1 MSLEEIW
8 YETSPYVYALLSVVV
23 VLSSDGTLATLSGCM
38 LLAAAGTIIRLRW
51 KHRQQR
57 ATVKAAAG
65 LKQKPAARP
74 PSPGNRVRAGGAG
87 IDRAR

>member
-8 YETSPYVYALLSVVV
+8 YESSPYVYALLSVVV

-38 LLAAAGTIIRLRW
+38 LLAAAATIIRLRW

-65 LKQKPAARP
+65 SREQSAARP
-74 PSPGNRVRAGGAG
+74 PSPGRRVRAGSAG